1 MTRPETLLT
10 FSDYQEDFKA
20 RVQIHNYEVKKLRED
35 LTLLFNYLTDKAYY
49 KATNQWTGTNLLDF
63 WSGRFYYC
71 YINKTTHDHS

>member
-49 KATNQWTGTNLLDF
+49 KATNQ
-63 WSGRFYYC
+63 
-71 YINKTTHDHS
+71 